1 MFLKQRIIG
10 ISIYFLFAVFFFLI
24 MKRSNTKNV
33 KTILF
38 VYTIILSIMGYFYV
52 PSESADLFRI
62 IETMKIFSTYSLQR
76 IIDFSFSTNIP
87 IFYMLIYGI
96 GKTGL
101 YHLLPAIAAF
111 FFYKNSFYLIQDY
124 SKKTNAKALTNALT
138 LFIFMCFGQFL
149 QVVSGI
155 RSLLAFSIVAR
166 CAYDEYF
173 NGRKVFKNILLYV
186 IAATLHP
193 AALAL
198 TIIHLV
204 VSTVLFSTNSKNK
217 IYKILFILLLLLL
230 GVKYGSSYI
239 DEMFSSANTYLSH
252 DSYSYSWEYLMA
264 FLYLIIIFL
273 SLFSTRT
280 KEKIISNYRKYMYT
294 IIVGTCAFVYVYS
307 IFQRYTVFISI
318 VSIPVLMKSIN
329 TAQEN
334 KDVKYI
340 SALFTLAI
348 LILVIAC
355 VRGNLSGLK
364 FFI

>member
-10 ISIYFLFAVFFFLI
+10 ISIYFLFAVVFFLI

-38 VYTIILSIMGYFYV
+38 MYTIILSMMGYFYV

-62 IETMKIFSTYSLQR
+62 IETMKTFSTYSLQR

-87 IFYMLIYGI
+87 TFYMLIYGI

-124 SKKTNAKALTNALT
+124 SKKINGKALTIALT

-173 NGRKVFKNILLYV
+173 NGRNVFKNILLYV
-186 IAATLHP
+186 IAVTLHP

-217 IYKILFILLLLLL
+217 ICKILFILFLLLL

-280 KEKIISNYRKYMYT
+280 KEKITSNYRKYMYT